1 MVYNKGERVTMKFG
15 DYLDCLSLC
24 IESDGSKSNNIQ
36 QEHGQYGKQIDM
48 AYLAQNKLFSQVQ
61 NDIPIPQFVAIPML
75 GTILERACC
84 TTQCYGWAQD
94 ILSQWAGNVFC
105 CFRLIAPLSCDAP
118 DNASNVDFY
127 GKLWHYAGVDRNQCN
142 TSAVDIK
149 NPD

>member
-1 MVYNKGERVTMKFG
+1 MKFG

-94 ILSQWAGNVFC
+94 ILSVSCQSIAFCAGQPADSSN
-105 CFRLIAPLSCDAP
+105 
-118 DNASNVDFY
+118 NASNVDFY